1 VHLLELL
8 PEREQLKKFAEDFKK
23 SECYHTPLKLE
34 EGTAN
39 TFLETR
45 FELSQGRFRYWLK
58 NDNEDGSNRIWRY
71 QHFKSHAPFLQKR
84 ALLTAC
90 LRRVHRMA
98 SDPEALY
105 KSGLAKA
112 MEFVRLQYPKAV
124 VAAACGYLAASS
136 GART

>member
-1 VHLLELL
+1 
-8 PEREQLKKFAEDFKK
+8 
-23 SECYHTPLKLE
+23 
-34 EGTAN
+34 
-39 TFLETR
+39 
-45 FELSQGRFRYWLK
+45 
-58 NDNEDGSNRIWRY
+58 
-71 QHFKSHAPFLQKR
+71 
-84 ALLTAC
+84 
-90 LRRVHRMA
+90 MA